1 MASLINLRS
10 QQKISLR
17 THHIFG
23 RQPDTSTTQILS
35 PDVSRTHATIA
46 WEGTR
51 WRIKDTSTNGTFLN
65 NRRLPAGVYRD
76 LAIGDHIQFGNSEG
90 DSWQVASLDEPRC
103 MLMPMHPHLER
114 IELNKLCA
122 LPSENEPHCV
132 IYPSGEKWI
141 YEADGHSHVLATSDV
156 VGTAEHQWRYID
168 ARPTLATRNCAPAPI
183 NHQTVDVQ
191 FQFCVSQNEEHV
203 ALKLLL
209 NDRLID
215 LCERSHHY
223 LLLLLARKRLADK
236 NQGITQSE
244 QGWLTK
250 EELSRMLGLQE
261 NHINIQVFR
270 FRKQITEALPEVPAL
285 HQAVARRTGALR
297 IDYDNI
303 VIEGGCEAMPQTEMT
318 GALA

>member
-65 NRRLPAGVYRD
+65 GARLPAGIYRD
-76 LAIGDHIQFGNSEG
+76 LMVNDTIQFGSQEG
-90 DSWQVASLDEPRC
+90 DSWQVASLDEPKC

-114 IELNKLCA
+114 IELNELCA
-122 LPSENEPHCV
+122 LPSENNPLCV

-141 YEADGHSHVLATSDV
+141 YEADGHSHVLTTGDV

-168 ARPTLATRNCAPAPI
+168 ARPTLATRNCAPSPI
-183 NHQTVDVQ
+183 VHQPVDVQ

-203 ALKLLL
+203 SLKVAL
-209 NDRLID
+209 NHRLID
-215 LCERSHHY
+215 LGERSHHY

-236 NQGITQSE
+236 IQGISDSE
-244 QGWLTK
+244 QGWLAK

-270 FRKQITEALPEVPAL
+270 FRKQITETLPDVPAL
-285 HQAVARRTGALR
+285 HQTVARRTGALR

-303 VIEGGCEAMPQTEMT
+303 VIEGGCEAMQKLEVT
-318 GALA
+318 GALI

>member
-65 NRRLPAGVYRD
+65 GQRLPAGVYKD
-76 LAIGDHIQFGNSEG
+76 LTVDDSIQFGSSEG
-90 DSWQVASLDEPRC
+90 DSWQVASLDEPLC

-122 LPSENEPHCV
+122 LPSENEPLCV

-141 YEADGHSHVLATSDV
+141 YEADGHSHVLTTGDV

-168 ARPTLATRNCAPAPI
+168 ARPTLATRNCAPTPI
-183 NHQTVDVQ
+183 CHQAVDVQ
-191 FQFCVSQNEEHV
+191 FHFCVSQNEEHV
-203 ALKLLL
+203 SLKVRF
-209 NDRLID
+209 NQREID
-215 LCERSHHY
+215 LGERSHHY

-236 NQGITQSE
+236 TAGIIESE

-270 FRKQITEALPEVPAL
+270 FRKKITEALPDVPAL
-285 HQAVARRTGALR
+285 HQTVARRTGALR
-297 IDYDNI
+297 IEYGNI
-303 VIEGGCEAMPQTEMT
+303 VIEGGCEALQKPEIT
-318 GALA
+318 GELA